1 LAVLTEKRRFRRTHL
16 PIPVKINDGTRVLWQ
31 CVENISRGG
40 AYIRG
45 ARVAARRDRLDLS
58 FTFPGLADPIL
69 LSCRVVRRDDDGI
82 GVHFV
87 PYPVGPP

>member
-1 LAVLTEKRRFRRTHL
+1 LGALTEKRRFRRTPS
-16 PIPVKINDGTRVLWQ
+16 PIPVKISDGTRVMWE

-45 ARVAARRDRLDLS
+45 TRVADRRDRLDLS

-69 LSCRVVRRDDDGI
+69 LSCRVVRRDADGI